1 MRCVCCALLCRF
13 VCCVLNG
20 QQTQSQ
26 NRISIKQQSPMLS
39 APPFP
44 HMCHILLPSFPPLLL
59 CSYAPSLLSRSSP
72 HAPPTPCFS
81 LSAVTA
87 IGIYCGTNPNELE
100 RIVNKASNARPSE
113 CGELNDAMFW
123 RRSKNKN
130 YKMIPHH
137 SMTLSL
143 ATQERRSQLSDCS
156 LFNVIFN
163 TTMNPEYCTYQYD
176 TNQLPNG
183 VKHII
188 ISKLRGDNVIL
199 HDPYDVY
206 TDILG
211 KFGNLRRCK
220 IRLSQSH

>member
-1 MRCVCCALLCRF
+1 MRCVCCALLCCC

-26 NRISIKQQSPMLS
+26 NRNSIKQQRPMLS

-44 HMCHILLPSFPPLLL
+44 HVPYTLTLLPVFAPCSF
-59 CSYAPSLLSRSSP
+59 APSTFP
-72 HAPPTPCFS
+72 THAPPTPCFP